1 MSSDFQSHLESVDA
15 TTLAPFV
22 RQALRNDAAET
33 ISWKSKALSGGYAS
47 ETVGG
52 YGTYRFEGTAHV
64 KEETLSWSLVL
75 KVLGKTP
82 QVGSDNPHDW
92 NYWKREILAYQSG
105 LLSDLPGQFSAPCCF
120 GVVEYPND
128 EFWIWLEDITDII
141 GEAWPLEQY
150 GIAARHLGQFNGLYL
165 LERPLPEYSWLTEG
179 RVKNWLD
186 IGEPTLRNLRS
197 IVQNAPKQPWLSNL
211 EINRILA
218 LWADRKRLVAALEL
232 LPRTFCH
239 HDAFRRNLFAQKTAD
254 GLDQTV
260 AVDWQ
265 IVGTGALGEEITP
278 LIGVSLQFMNVE
290 MQHAKELENTVFKGY
305 LDGLRDVGCQI
316 DERLVRFGY
325 TASAALM
332 LGVAGTALWL
342 DLIWDDK
349 ERTSAE
355 KSIGYPIE
363 SILDTFAALQQYL
376 LDLGEEAQQLVAYV
390 K

>member
-1 MSSDFQSHLESVDA
+1 MTNDFQLHLESVDDKI
-15 TTLAPFV
+15 LVPLV
-22 RQALRNDAAET
+22 RQVLRNDAAEI
-33 ISWKSKALSGGYAS
+33 ISWNSKALSGGYAS

-52 YGTYRFEGTAHV
+52 YGTYLFEGTARAN
-64 KEETLSWSLVL
+64 EETVSWSLVL

-82 QVGSDNPHDW
+82 EAGSDNPQDW
-92 NYWKREILAYQSG
+92 NYWKREILAYQSS
-105 LLSDLPGQFSAPCCF
+105 LLADLPRQFSAPRCF

-128 EFWIWLEDITDII
+128 EFWIWLEGITDVV
-141 GEAWPLEQY
+141 GKDWPLKQY
-150 GIAARHLGQFNGLYL
+150 GIAARHLGQFNGFYL
-165 LERPLPEYSWLTEG
+165 LGHPLPNYSWLTEG

-186 IGEPTLRNLRS
+186 IGEPTLRDLRS
-197 IVQNAPKQPWLSNL
+197 IVHNAPKQPWLSNT

-218 LWADRKRLVAALEL
+218 LWADRNRLVAALEQ

-278 LIGVSLQFMNVE
+278 LIAVSLQFMDVE
-290 MQHAKELENTVFKGY
+290 MRHAQELEDIVFKGY
-305 LDGLRDVGCQI
+305 LAGLGDVGCRI

-332 LGVAGTALWL
+332 LGVAGSALWL
-342 DLIWDDK
+342 PIIWDDK
-349 ERTSAE
+349 ERSSAE
-355 KSIGYPIE
+355 RVIGYPIE
-363 SILDTFAALQQYL
+363 SILDTFADLQKYL
-376 LDLGEEAQQLVAYV
+376 LELGEEAQRLVDYV
-390 K
+390 Q